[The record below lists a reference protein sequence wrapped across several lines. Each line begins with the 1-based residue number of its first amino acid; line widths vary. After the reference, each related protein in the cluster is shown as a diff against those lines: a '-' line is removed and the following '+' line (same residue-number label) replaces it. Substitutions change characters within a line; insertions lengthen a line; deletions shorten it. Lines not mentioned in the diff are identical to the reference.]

1 MDNREE
7 SRKYGEDIGEEVVDM
22 MMDIESDPDLWK
34 KVPWAERDIMKM
46 YVDVELLFNKPV
58 IDDKDLLRLAIEMGD
73 TSFKLDLT
81 GTENTIPTLIHTLGL
96 LKYAIHLM
104 HEGKTIHILEGCD
117 GTGAR
122 VTHDIDLIYHNGDEF
137 IYVDYTQKKHAELVV
152 TVSES
157 NAKEKYGILRDS
169 CPEGST
175 CVVMSFHQDL
185 DRLYNTRVEFSTY
198 NGSGREKEM
207 MYADRIMELSHQM
220 TLDEAEVVLC
230 DYADKMSSL
239 SDDRS
244 GMVQTPPKVV
254 KMEVADAF
262 MNSSGR
268 NGHKE
273 ALLYEDIQRRYHAN
287 KACHKYYSTRYYDKV
302 LECEAKEPV
311 EIEPALRGCNL
322 ESPFER
328 LEAILQKNR
337 LKGEQGSAL
346 LALFLLCKD
355 DAAHPTEEDEM
366 DYERYID
373 GDFWYGA
380 TVQRMTDKG
389 ELSSVVKIRF
399 PEGKSWK
406 QYQLYQKSGNWCSRK
421 NSYSYSHL
429 EDYVERGWMEM
440 VSTSTG
446 SYITDDTNK
455 MIDDVMPD
463 SHLADKT
470 RKIMSGTF
478 NLMKDTLIMSCL
490 GMKQELTMA
499 ILNTGK
505 KKRFLPKKLGGF
517 KSQEVVVSLDTVGD
531 RYAVVMS
538 NTGPICRTLTDD
550 AAYMV
555 FGVFSAEKKKL
566 IRRTHSGL
574 SYTFCMN
581 RSQMDWN
588 IAMTQRATSW
598 FTLSAET
605 LLSTQPNLDKIEY
618 LKLSKMPLL
627 IMFTNSN
634 KFSQAAEQVRYLFVN
649 GSGLCSAPESLYDK
663 ISWYTPQTYT
673 ERLYMLRTCRMAD
686 LLNTGKAWNSYNRL
700 KIKVGS
706 HLVETRSAT
715 THHRFEEWN
724 LAMPDEETAS
734 LSSQHIFNSFYT
746 CRAMT
751 MQRYNKTTSEA
762 MVLKKQLDAR
772 EEYIKVKSENRQHEA
787 RFQDLP
793 SNVEELKETFLKTDY
808 VNANTG
814 PYSACFLTVTL
825 GFLSTMLM
833 TSQKESSDTKIGSL
847 LKAYDLDGVCRTL
860 NIKDVM
866 NTRGSVRESGK
877 HGVTVLNIQQKDKK
891 KIAVTQNSKCYMTIL
906 LALQHMV
913 QGKTPPEVFDD
924 WEDEEPDFGNT
935 DSEPLDISKLLNMS
949 DKLWPLLFWYN
960 SARAQFVSK
969 MVHKDQIGAREI
981 AVLNAAARVMCY
993 YIEMLARKIRD
1004 VEHLKLVKT
1013 NLIERKDKMELISR
1027 TLSKA
1032 IAEKHMGRMV
1042 LFDSADCSKWG
1053 PSMMYTTLYLA
1064 VCLRM
1069 RSCPQKTLARNAF
1082 SLFGMKVFKI
1092 PDNFYDRMPEFVKG
1106 ENVISEVRRRL
1117 LSMTPEMGSYKHQ
1130 LLRLEESMH
1139 QGILGC
1145 SSSVLGSDAQNLT
1158 KFVLERLYKAH
1169 DFKITSHITSDDY
1182 SRVLSWNEETTDD
1195 YLGMFGMA
1203 KQTLAIHV
1211 GIMSGFGIKRNMQKS
1226 SMSSTYWE
1234 FNSEYFTP
1242 SGEMRPDI
1250 KSRLSYVDYG
1260 HSVDPYPNALRCV
1273 TQTSEFLRAEGSFVG
1288 SCWIGLLNN
1297 QLAMYQNQSGHLYR
1311 LIGKGIYEVPLELGG
1326 LVRVDPLLDIV
1337 SFPLLPLLH
1346 NYRSTPED
1354 SIQKILS
1361 IMKEGESVSPHLVET
1376 LTDGSKNNVK
1386 VPSLSRSG
1394 CVHRC
1399 SRPNRSSR
1407 AIREFLMSLDPESFS
1422 RGFHGKNSSQIMLS
1436 LIACA
1441 HREESEISNES
1452 SSMRYS
1458 QNQTVSS
1465 IAFYMSN
1472 SNLVQDLVGKRKFSR
1487 KDMHDAAVRFLENR
1501 SELSYPLVDN
1511 LNTAVMEVNYK
1522 IYKGLIK
1529 RLKPFECSPV
1539 PRVMHNHTRIEDY
1552 TNSGYVDEVL
1562 DKYDREFK
1570 PTCLGGMTDVHPW
1583 IFLEC
1588 RTTLAS
1594 RTRKLS
1600 RRKQVFRMRLNEG
1613 DEYNRNIMEQVL
1625 LSNYMAGCRLAFD
1638 YRDNND
1644 DFVHLDTRLVSSIKS
1659 MENMKVSKDGVTIEL
1674 MAGRFPNVCAKGLI
1688 QHVDLT
1694 SYLNMMLGSTDIT
1707 ISDINLRKRSAECI
1721 MNMSEKHPDLFV
1733 IRPHHIKSH
1742 FPSINYSSSKRV
1754 KLWQKPVLD
1763 YTGKSVGREFTHQS
1777 GDTYNHTWMLFTGHM
1792 EPPSDTRF
1800 DHYDVAPYHTL
1811 DYLSVRVHEHYGYL
1825 VTSAASSGNLIQ
1837 VLLQSPVKK
1846 TKITLKTNEMLE
1858 ADIFKLRD
1866 YGVTLDV
1873 EMNAPQAQDIFNL
1886 SVGFRSGS
1894 GWKDEQEEMKV
1905 AEDDTMEDLR
1915 TQMNDEDSESDFE
1928 YDNDDFMADFMSRA
1942 DVETSG
1948 VYEEPDD
1955 SDSEDDQVIEVV
1967 TNATPVSE
1975 QGVLRPSSGYLVKL
1989 AKGAVTRKMVR
2000 RNPKERPKFRHEYV
2014 IDVPMDFD
2022 TKVFEDDDSGDA
2034 IDHLFSHINSLDAA
2048 DAIWAKQYLLESLS
2062 SYGPISAN
2070 LELLFLEEHH

>member
-1 MDNREE
+1 MENREE

-22 MMDIESDPDLWK
+22 MMDIESDPDMWK
-34 KVPWAERDIMKM
+34 SKPWDERDVMKM
-46 YVDVELLFNKPV
+46 YLGIEMLFDSTE
-58 IDDKDLLRLAIEMGD
+58 ITDKDLLNLAIEMGD

-81 GTENTIPTLIHTLGL
+81 GTDNTIPTLIHTLGL
-96 LKYAIHLM
+96 LKYALSLI
-104 HEGKTIHILEGCD
+104 HEGKTIHIIEGCD

-122 VTHDIDLIYHNGDEF
+122 VTHDIDLIYNTGEEF
-137 IYVDYTQKKHAELVV
+137 VYVDYTQRIHTEPMIV
-152 TVSES
+152 VSEK
-157 NAKEKYGILRDS
+157 NAKEKYGVLRDS

-175 CVVMSFHQDL
+175 CLVVSFCQD
-185 DRLYNTRVEFSTY
+185 VEKLNSTKIVFSSY

-207 MYADRIMELSHQM
+207 VYADRIMELSHQL
-220 TLDEAEVVLC
+220 TLDDAEVLLC
-230 DYADKMSSL
+230 DYADKMAAL

-244 GMVQTPPKVV
+244 GMVQTPPKVL
-254 KMEVADAF
+254 KMETADAF
-262 MNSSGR
+262 MNSSPR
-268 NGHKE
+268 NGYKE
-273 ALLYEDIQRRYHAN
+273 ALLYEDVQRRFHGN
-287 KACHKYYSTRYYDKV
+287 KACQKYYSTNYYEKV
-302 LECEAKEPV
+302 LECDSKEPV
-311 EIEPALRGCNL
+311 EIEPALRGCSL
-322 ESPFER
+322 ESPFDR

-337 LKGEQGSAL
+337 MKGEQGSAL
-346 LALFLLCKD
+346 VPLLLLCKD
-355 DAAHPTEEDEM
+355 GLVHPTEDDEM
-366 DYERYID
+366 DYERYVD
-373 GDFWYGA
+373 GDFWYGV
-380 TVQRMTDKG
+380 TVQRMANKE

-399 PEGKSWK
+399 PPGKSWK
-406 QYQLYQKSGNWCSRK
+406 QFQLYQKSGEWASRK
-421 NSYSYSHL
+421 NNYSYSHL
-429 EDYVERGWMEM
+429 EDFVERGWMEM
-440 VSTSTG
+440 VATSTG
-446 SYITDDTNK
+446 SYITDDTNR

-470 RKIMSGTF
+470 RKVMSGTF

-505 KKRFLPKKLGGF
+505 KKRFLPKRLGGF
-517 KSQEVVVSLDTVGD
+517 RSEEVVVSLDTVGD
-531 RYAVVMS
+531 RFAVVMS
-538 NTGPICRTLTDD
+538 NTGPICRTLNDD

-555 FGVFSAEKKKL
+555 FGVYSSEKKKL
-566 IRRTHSGL
+566 IRRTHAGL
-574 SYTFCMN
+574 TYTFCMN
-581 RSQMDWN
+581 RAQMDWN
-588 IAMTQRATSW
+588 IALTQRATSW

-605 LLSTQPNLDKIEY
+605 LLSTQPRLDKIEY

-663 ISWYTPQTYT
+663 ISWYTPSTYT

-700 KIKVGS
+700 KMKCGS

-724 LAMPDEETAS
+724 LAMPDEEVAS

-772 EEYIKVKSENRQHEA
+772 EEYIKIKSENRPHEA

-793 SNVEELKETFLKTDY
+793 NTVDELKQSFLSSNY
-808 VNANTG
+808 INANTG

-833 TSQKESSDTKIGSL
+833 TSQKESSDTTIGSL

-866 NTRGSVRESGK
+866 NTRGSVKESGS
-877 HGVTVLNIQQKDKK
+877 HGVTVLNRQQMNVKK
-891 KIAVTQNSKCYMTIL
+891 VAVTQNSKCYMTIL

-913 QGKTPPEVFDD
+913 QGRSPPEVFDD
-924 WEDEEPDFGNT
+924 WEGEDPDFGNT
-935 DSEPLDISKLLNMS
+935 NNESLDISKLLNMS

-960 SARAQFVSK
+960 AARAQFVSK

-993 YIEMLARKIRD
+993 YIEMLSRKIRD
-1004 VEHLKLVKT
+1004 VEHLKQVKT
-1013 NLIERKDKMELISR
+1013 NLIERKDKMDAISR

-1069 RSCPQKTLARNAF
+1069 KSCPQKILARNAF

-1092 PDNFYDRMPEFVKG
+1092 PDNFYDKMPEYIKG

-1117 LSMTPEMGSYKHQ
+1117 VGMSKEMGSFKHQ
-1130 LLRLEESMH
+1130 ILRLEESMH

-1158 KFVLERLYKAH
+1158 KFALERIYKAH
-1169 DFKITSHITSDDY
+1169 DFRITSHITSDDY

-1273 TQTSEFLRAEGSFVG
+1273 TQTSEFLRSEGSFVG

-1311 LIGKGIYEVPLELGG
+1311 KIGKGIYKVPLELGG
-1326 LVRVDPLLDIV
+1326 LVRVDPLLAVV
-1337 SFPLLPLLH
+1337 SFPLLPLLQ
-1346 NYRSTPED
+1346 NYRSSPED
-1354 SIQKILS
+1354 SIQKVLS
-1361 IMKEGESVSPHLVET
+1361 IMKEGESISPHLIET
-1376 LTDGSKNNVK
+1376 LTDGSNNNVK

-1422 RGFHGKNSSQIMLS
+1422 RGFHGKNSSQIMMS

-1441 HREESEISNES
+1441 HREESDMSNDS

-1465 IAFYMSN
+1465 LPFYMSN
-1472 SNLVQDLVGKRKFSR
+1472 SNLVQTLVGKRKFSR
-1487 KDMHDAAVRFLENR
+1487 REMHEAAERFLEER
-1501 SELSYPLVDN
+1501 GTLDYPLVDN

-1522 IYKGLIK
+1522 IYKGLMK

-1539 PRVMHNHTRIEDY
+1539 PRIMHNHTRIEDY

-1562 DKYDREFK
+1562 DRYDSEFK
-1570 PTCLGGMTDVHPW
+1570 PECLGGSTSVHPW
-1583 IFLEC
+1583 IYLEC

-1644 DFVHLDTRLVSSIKS
+1644 DFIHLDTRLINSVKA
-1659 MENMKVSKDGVTIEL
+1659 MEKMKIAEKGMTIEM
-1674 MAGRFPNVCAKGLI
+1674 MAGRFPNVCDRGRI
-1688 QHVDLT
+1688 QHIDIT

-1707 ISDINLRKRSAECI
+1707 ISDINLRKRSAESI
-1721 MNMSEKHPDLFV
+1721 MKMSEKYPDLFV
-1733 IRPHHIKSH
+1733 VRPHQMKSH

-1754 KLWQKPVLD
+1754 KLWQKPVMDL
-1763 YTGKSVGREFTHQS
+1763 TGKCVGREFTHQS
-1777 GDTYNHTWMLFTGHM
+1777 GDLYNHTWVLFTGILS
-1792 EPPSDTRF
+1792 EPPSTRF
-1800 DHYDVAPYHTL
+1800 DHYDVANYSTL
-1811 DYLSVRVHEHYGYL
+1811 DYLSVKVHEHFGYL
-1825 VTSAASSGNLIQ
+1825 VASASSSGNLIQ

-1846 TKITLKTNEMLE
+1846 TKIVLKTNEMLE
-1858 ADIFKLRD
+1858 SDIYKLRD

-1873 EMNAPQAQDIFNL
+1873 EMSAPMAQDIFNL
-1886 SVGFRSGS
+1886 ATGFRSEA
-1894 GWKDEQEEMKV
+1894 GWKDEMEGVKV
-1905 AEDDTMEDLR
+1905 AEDDAIEDLK

-1928 YDNDDFMADFMSRA
+1928 YDNDEFMANFMSRQE
-1942 DVETSG
+1942 VEPSG
-1948 VYEEPDD
+1948 VYEQPDD
-1955 SDSEDDQVIEVV
+1955 SDSDEDSVIEVT

-1989 AKGAVTRKMVR
+1989 AKGAVTRKLVR
-2000 RNPKERPKFRHEYV
+2000 RNPKERPKFRQEYT

-2022 TKVFEDDDSGDA
+2022 VKVFEDDESGEA

-2070 LELLFLEEHH
+2070 LEMLFLEEHQ